1 MDFLPSSIDLQKKL
15 GMKKRAKQGI
25 FFTPKTLR
33 DIIFSH
39 IENFNPSTILE
50 PSCGS
55 GEFMVDCREKYPDAS
70 IVGVE
75 LEPQLAFA
83 SQSIVPDASVY
94 NEDFLTWDMDK
105 KFDFIIGNP
114 PFVQIKSVFPGASVG
129 RSNLYIE
136 FLFKCLTYHLND
148 DGILAMIIPS
158 TIMNGCFSKPTR
170 DLILSKRILFFDTIR
185 NHTFKDTSAGV
196 SILVI
201 KNTSFDNLRFNFDG
215 ILTNQA
221 EKLRLISSGCR
232 KINELDLRLQYGMMT
247 VTLKDCFSKDPN
259 DVPFILQS
267 DMKQDE
273 ISFDDNRL
281 YIKTKKNTNSGRC
294 VLLARTNGS
303 VVMGSEYDLK
313 FTYFDAPS
321 FLFDSALIAIFGKD
335 IDILYKSL
343 SDLRTKSYIQG
354 ICGSGRLTKD
364 IILNMP
370 VFE

>member
-1 MDFLPSSIDLQKKL
+1 MDFLPSSLVLQKKL

-33 DIIFSH
+33 DILFSH
-39 IENFNPSTILE
+39 IENFEPTTILE

-55 GEFMVDCREKYPDAS
+55 GEFLVDCRNKYPDAS
-70 IVGVE
+70 LVGVE
-75 LEPQLAFA
+75 LEPQLVIAA
-83 SQSIVPDASVY
+83 QSIVPDAIVY
-94 NEDFLTWDMDK
+94 NENFLTWDMNR

-114 PFVQIKSVFPGASVG
+114 PFVQTKSVFSGASIG

-170 DLILSKRILFFDTIR
+170 DLILSKHILFFDTIR

-196 SILVI
+196 SILVM
-201 KNTSFDNLRFNFDG
+201 KNISSENPRFNFDG

-221 EKLRLISSGCR
+221 EKLRY
-232 KINELDLRLQYGMMT
+232 KH
-247 VTLKDCFSKDPN
+247 
-259 DVPFILQS
+259 
-267 DMKQDE
+267 DE
-273 ISFDDNRL
+273 ISFGDNRL
-281 YIKTKKNTNSGRC
+281 YIKNKKNTNSGRC
-294 VLLARTNGS
+294 LLLARSGG

-313 FTYFDAPS
+313 FAYFEAPS
-321 FLFDSALIAIFGKD
+321 FLFDSALIAVFGKD

-343 SDLRTKSYIQG
+343 GDPRTKTYIHG

-370 VFE
+370 IFE

>member
-33 DIIFSH
+33 DILFSH
-39 IENFNPSTILE
+39 IENFNPTTILE

-55 GEFMVDCREKYPDAS
+55 GEFLVDCHEKYPDAS
-70 IVGVE
+70 LFGVE
-75 LEPQLAFA
+75 LEPQLAIA
-83 SQSIVPDASVY
+83 TKSIVPDAIVY
-94 NEDFLTWDMDK
+94 NEDFLTWDMDR
-105 KFDFIIGNP
+105 KFDFIVGNP

-148 DGILAMIIPS
+148 DGVLAMIIPS

-170 DLILSKRILFFDTIR
+170 DLILTKRILFFDTIR

-196 SILVI
+196 SILVM
-201 KNTSFDNLRFNFDG
+201 KNTPFENPRFNFGG

-221 EKLRLISSGCR
+221 EELEIISSGCR
-232 KINELDLRLQYGMMT
+232 KIKELDLRLQYGMMT
-247 VTLKDCFSKDPN
+247 VTLKDYFSRDPD

-273 ISFDDNRL
+273 ISFDDKRL
-281 YIKTKKNTNSGRC
+281 YIKTKKNTNSGKC
-294 VLLARTNGS
+294 ILLARSGG
-303 VVMGSEYDLK
+303 VVMGAEYVLK
-313 FTYFDAPS
+313 FAYFEAPS
-321 FLFDSALIAIFGKD
+321 FLFDSGMIAIFGKD

-343 SDLRTKSYIQG
+343 GDPRTKLYLQG

-364 IILNMP
+364 IVLNMP
-370 VFE
+370 IFE

>member
-1 MDFLPSSIDLQKKL
+1 MDFLPSSLELQKTL

-33 DIIFSH
+33 DILFSH
-39 IENFNPSTILE
+39 IENFEPSTILE

-55 GEFMVDCREKYPDAS
+55 GEFLVDCRARYPKAS
-70 IVGVE
+70 LVGVE
-75 LEPQLAFA
+75 LEPQLAIA
-83 SQSIVPDASVY
+83 TRSIVPDAIVY
-94 NEDFLTWDMDK
+94 NEDFLTWSMDR

-114 PFVQIKSVFPGASVG
+114 PFVQVKSVFQGASAG

-170 DLILSKRILFFDTIR
+170 DIILSKKILFFDTIR

-196 SILVI
+196 SIIVV
-201 KNTSFDNLRFNFDG
+201 KNTSSVNSRFNYDG

-221 EKLRLISSGCR
+221 EELSILASGCR
-232 KINELDLRLQYGMMT
+232 KIKDLNLRLQYGTMT
-247 VTLKDCFSKDPN
+247 VTLKDCFSRDSN
-259 DVPFILQS
+259 DVPFILRS

-273 ISFDDNRL
+273 VSFDDNRL
-281 YIKTKKNTNSGRC
+281 YIKTQKNTNSGRC

-303 VVMGSEYDLK
+303 VVMGCEYDLK
-313 FTYFDAPS
+313 FTYFESPS

-343 SDLRTKSYIQG
+343 RDHRTKLYLQG

-364 IILNMP
+364 IVLNMP
-370 VFE
+370 IFE

>member
-1 MDFLPSSIDLQKKL
+1 MDFLPSSLVLQKKL

-33 DIIFSH
+33 DILFSH
-39 IENFNPSTILE
+39 IENFEPTTILE

-55 GEFMVDCREKYPDAS
+55 GEFLVDCRNKYPDAS
-70 IVGVE
+70 LVGVE
-75 LEPQLAFA
+75 LEPQLVIAA
-83 SQSIVPDASVY
+83 QSIVPDAIVY
-94 NEDFLTWDMDK
+94 NENFLTWDMNR

-114 PFVQIKSVFPGASVG
+114 PFVQTKSVFSGASVG

-170 DLILSKRILFFDTIR
+170 DLILSKQIMFFDTIR

-196 SILVI
+196 SILVM
-201 KNTSFDNLRFNFDG
+201 KNISSENPRFNFDG

-221 EKLRLISSGCR
+221 EQLRLISSGCR
-232 KINELDLRLQYGMMT
+232 KIRELDLRLQYGMMT

-259 DVPFILQS
+259 DVPFILQG
-267 DMKQDE
+267 DMKHDE
-273 ISFDDNRL
+273 ISFGDNRL
-281 YIKTKKNTNSGRC
+281 YIKNKKNTNSGRC
-294 VLLARTNGS
+294 LLLARSGG

-313 FTYFDAPS
+313 FAYFEAPS
-321 FLFDSALIAIFGKD
+321 FLFDSALIAVFGKD

-343 SDLRTKSYIQG
+343 GDPRTKTYIHG

-370 VFE
+370 IFE